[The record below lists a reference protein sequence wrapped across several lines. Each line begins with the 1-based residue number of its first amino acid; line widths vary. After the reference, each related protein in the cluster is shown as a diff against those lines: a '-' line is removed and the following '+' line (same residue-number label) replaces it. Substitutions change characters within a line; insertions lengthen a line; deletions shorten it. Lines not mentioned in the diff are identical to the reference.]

1 MHEKLNEK
9 HRNICSLLHRRKV
22 ADAIILLR
30 DMVRQS
36 QLEYFNSRLDEL
48 LGTYQNILHHS
59 FSAVKDPQREKVYH
73 YLVRSLLEIADELK
87 EHLHSEAGQQH
98 TYRIRKE
105 LLQSRRVDRG
115 EARSIIGNLTFD
127 RELAGLLKDVR
138 VGPADE
144 YTSREEALI
153 RLFNIIWLANRYTD
167 SEMDLLEAVCD
178 SDALPWHDKALVVS
192 ALTLSLLRY
201 FDLNKFMI
209 LLRFVDKREQFV
221 WERAMVGVFM
231 GFLKYNDRYYLYPM
245 LEEKTLALQSFPD
258 IEQNLEA
265 ILIQF
270 TKSKETDKV
279 RRKWEEE
286 ILPEMIK
293 MRPKIEEK
301 LDLHNISQDDF
312 SEEKNPEWET
322 VFEDAPDLLNKL
334 QEFTEMQME
343 GMDVFI
349 SAFAPL
355 KGFPFFRQISN
366 WFVPFYAANPAIAHV
381 LKSPTGEIDLTPL
394 VEKLEATYFMCNSDK
409 YSFCMNLGLVPDE
422 QKAMMMNMLNA
433 EMMNISELEK
443 GEELINSMAMT
454 KSIYTQYFQDLYRF
468 FKLHPWRAEFD
479 DVFSLDIDL
488 YETSFVKHL
497 VSDKKTI
504 RNIAEFYFDKKFYA
518 DALKIFLA
526 ILQEEPS
533 NIELFEKVAFC
544 YEKSGDFV
552 LAFEYYQKADLIE
565 SDRLWIIRKLALCCK
580 MLSRWQDALSYYR
593 QAARLAPDDMNTQ
606 ASTGQCLIHLERYE
620 EALQVYFKL
629 EVLAPENHRIRRP
642 LAWCSFLLGKLDTA
656 RDYLERLLSEEPDN
670 KYDLMN
676 LAHVYWCQGRAGDAS
691 GLYARSLKAW
701 DNFRDFESSFNED
714 RKHLARYNISKFD
727 MDLMADFARYQSNG

>member
-1 MHEKLNEK
+1 
-9 HRNICSLLHRRKV
+9 
-22 ADAIILLR
+22 
-30 DMVRQS
+30 
-36 QLEYFNSRLDEL
+36 
-48 LGTYQNILHHS
+48 
-59 FSAVKDPQREKVYH
+59 
-73 YLVRSLLEIADELK
+73 
-87 EHLHSEAGQQH
+87 
-98 TYRIRKE
+98 
-105 LLQSRRVDRG
+105 
-115 EARSIIGNLTFD
+115 
-127 RELAGLLKDVR
+127 
-138 VGPADE
+138 
-144 YTSREEALI
+144 
-153 RLFNIIWLANRYTD
+153 
-167 SEMDLLEAVCD
+167 
-178 SDALPWHDKALVVS
+178 
-192 ALTLSLLRY
+192 
-201 FDLNKFMI
+201 
-209 LLRFVDKREQFV
+209 
-221 WERAMVGVFM
+221 
-231 GFLKYNDRYYLYPM
+231 
-245 LEEKTLALQSFPD
+245 
-258 IEQNLEA
+258 
-265 ILIQF
+265 
-270 TKSKETDKV
+270 
-279 RRKWEEE
+279 
-286 ILPEMIK
+286 
-293 MRPKIEEK
+293 
-301 LDLHNISQDDF
+301 
-312 SEEKNPEWET
+312 
-322 VFEDAPDLLNKL
+322 
-334 QEFTEMQME
+334 
-343 GMDVFI
+343 
-349 SAFAPL
+349 
-355 KGFPFFRQISN
+355 
-366 WFVPFYAANPAIAHV
+366 
-381 LKSPTGEIDLTPL
+381 
-394 VEKLEATYFMCNSDK
+394 
-409 YSFCMNLGLVPDE
+409 
-422 QKAMMMNMLNA
+422 MMNMLNA